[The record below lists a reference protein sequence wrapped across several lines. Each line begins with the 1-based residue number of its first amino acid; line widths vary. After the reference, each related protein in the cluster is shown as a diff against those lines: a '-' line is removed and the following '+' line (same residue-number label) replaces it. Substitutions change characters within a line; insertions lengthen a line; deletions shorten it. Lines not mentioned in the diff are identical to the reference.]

1 MSDEINPY
9 DNRNHEN
16 VSMDQNDLRAVA
28 GLLGQVSG
36 GLKEIDNRNVGGD
49 SQWIKANKID
59 PKQVLRGMVG
69 QNSQPTPV
77 PVQQTQQV
85 TTPVQQAPAPQAV
98 IPPESVNVSN
108 NELDQLKKRIL
119 DLEKTLEAY
128 KNVVKFK
135 RGISY
140 TINTSKITGQ
150 FKDPGVILDLIS
162 TEMAKNTKVITLKLN
177 DDTKGK

>member
-1 MSDEINPY
+1 MSDEVSPY

-36 GLKEIDNRNVGGD
+36 GLKEIDKRNVGGD

-59 PKQVLRGMVG
+59 PKQVLRSMVN
-69 QNSQPTPV
+69 QTQPTPV

-85 TTPVQQAPAPQAV
+85 PTPVQQVPVPQAV
-98 IPPESVNVSN
+98 IPPEPVNINN
-108 NELDQLKKRIL
+108 NELEQLKKRIL

>member
-1 MSDEINPY
+1 MSDEISPY

-36 GLKEIDNRNVGGD
+36 GLKEIDKRNVGGD

-59 PKQVLRGMVG
+59 PKQVLRSMVG
-69 QNSQPTPV
+69 QTQPTPV
-77 PVQQTQQV
+77 PGQQTQQI
-85 TTPVQQAPAPQAV
+85 TTPVQQSPVPQAV
-98 IPPESVNVSN
+98 IPPEQVNVNN
-108 NELDQLKKRIL
+108 NELEQLKKRIL

>member
-1 MSDEINPY
+1 MSDEVSPY

-36 GLKEIDNRNVGGD
+36 GLKEIDKRNVGGD

-59 PKQVLRGMVG
+59 PKQVLRSMVN
-69 QNSQPTPV
+69 QTQPTPV

-85 TTPVQQAPAPQAV
+85 PTPVQQAPVPQAV
-98 IPPESVNVSN
+98 IPPEPVNINN
-108 NELDQLKKRIL
+108 NELEQLKKRIL

>member
-36 GLKEIDNRNVGGD
+36 GLKEIDKRNVGGD

-69 QNSQPTPV
+69 QAQPTPV
-77 PVQQTQQV
+77 EVQQTQQV
-85 TTPVQQAPAPQAV
+85 TTPVQQAPVPQAV

-108 NELDQLKKRIL
+108 NELEQLKKRIL

>member
-1 MSDEINPY
+1 MSDEVSPY

-36 GLKEIDNRNVGGD
+36 GLKEIDKRNVGGD

-59 PKQVLRGMVG
+59 PKQVLRNMVN
-69 QNSQPTPV
+69 QTQPTPV

-85 TTPVQQAPAPQAV
+85 PTPVQQVPVPQAV
-98 IPPESVNVSN
+98 IPPEPVNINN
-108 NELDQLKKRIL
+108 NELEQLKKRIL